1 MKIDISVKDRMLTNM
16 GTYRI
21 PSGSLN
27 DVYIAFHFE
36 PGYGWEDMSIT
47 AEFRRTNQTVYLVNV
62 KPDAY
67 QAIPANVLM
76 RPGVIYVGLIGC
88 KNGEQVATTLT
99 TTLTVEHNAS
109 ETMRPCIYPED
120 ADNNPDND
128 AYAAWCQVVVDAAN
142 RAEVAAEKAESI
154 AMGSYTKDES
164 DARYAKKI
172 DLVATATDEFDA
184 SYMTT
189 GTYPT
194 ITVNALPPEDT
205 AGSVGDLAG
214 LHSITGVKMR
224 VTSENSSYDA
234 SYSGFT
240 LRWLADNDLFDKL
253 IINKDGAYVKQK
265 IYALKVGSVP
275 GKWLTETQYAVSII
289 TSPEIDLTYAD
300 NIVTNAGIKPVGV
313 SLSTITLELPPGT
326 TAEQLMDIE
335 IWYPM
340 LGDSKILVSAMGTPT
355 VDNKE
360 AKILMF
366 KTVNEKETP
375 LSSFGV
381 QAELDVSKYLSGSI
395 AETKTLIEE
404 LEALKE
410 EVEAWPKTNNIRIEN
425 FEVANWEIGEG
436 AVTLNINIKGA
447 RVLNVYGVGL
457 EEGEYAPVSDYLFTT
472 TETGITLKVASEAGL
487 DGYVVLYVPA
497 EA

>member
-1 MKIDISVKDRMLTNM
+1 
-16 GTYRI
+16 
-21 PSGSLN
+21 
-27 DVYIAFHFE
+27 
-36 PGYGWEDMSIT
+36 
-47 AEFRRTNQTVYLVNV
+47 
-62 KPDAY
+62 
-67 QAIPANVLM
+67 
-76 RPGVIYVGLIGC
+76 
-88 KNGEQVATTLT
+88 
-99 TTLTVEHNAS
+99 
-109 ETMRPCIYPED
+109 
-120 ADNNPDND
+120 
-128 AYAAWCQVVVDAAN
+128 
-142 RAEVAAEKAESI
+142 
-154 AMGSYTKDES
+154 
-164 DARYAKKI
+164 
-172 DLVATATDEFDA
+172 
-184 SYMTT
+184 MTT

-194 ITVNALPPEDT
+194 LTVNALPPEDT
-205 AGSVGDLAG
+205 EGSVGDLAG

-240 LRWLADNDLFDKL
+240 LRWLADNELFDKL

-300 NIVTNAGIKPVGV
+300 AVVTNAGIEPVGV

-326 TAEQLMDIE
+326 TAEQLMNIE

-410 EVEAWPKTNNIRIEN
+410 EIEAWPKTNNIRIEN

-436 AVTLNINIKGA
+436 SVTLNINIKGA

-457 EEGEYAPVSDYLFTT
+457 EEGEYAPVSNYLFTT

-497 EA
+497 EV